1 MKDILLTII
10 FIISLIMFPLSGID
24 KINGF
29 DKSRS
34 RLMKNL
40 PIKIS
45 TEVASL
51 LIIGAII
58 LQIVAPALI
67 MYSLLVKDSNVWIG
81 LTGVALLAIFTIIAT
96 LVFYMPPSGTKYYGF
111 LGNLTTLGCM
121 LLIGHE
127 LYYN

>member
-34 RLMKNL
+34 RLVKNL
-40 PIKIS
+40 PIDIS
-45 TEVASL
+45 TDVASL
-51 LIIGAII
+51 LIVGAIV
-58 LQIVAPALI
+58 LQLAAPAMV
-67 MYSLLVKDSNVWIG
+67 MYSLLVKESNVWIG
-81 LTGVALLAIFTIIAT
+81 LTGVGLLAIFTIIAT
-96 LVFYMPPSGTKYYGF
+96 LVFYMPPTGTKYYGF

-127 LYYN
+127 LYYH